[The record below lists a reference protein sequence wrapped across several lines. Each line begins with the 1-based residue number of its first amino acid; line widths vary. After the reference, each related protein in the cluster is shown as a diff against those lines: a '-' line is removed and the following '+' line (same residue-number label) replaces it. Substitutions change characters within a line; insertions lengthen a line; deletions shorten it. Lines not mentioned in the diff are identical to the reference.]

1 MVQPIQKN
9 FPSTIVHYV
18 SHPYVVDNV
27 QDNFVYILELVFW
40 SFKSCADSFN
50 YCKPIVQVDGTFL
63 SNKGHDSLLIANV
76 QDDNHNIF
84 PLTFAIIEGETKET
98 MI

>member
-27 QDNFVYILELVFW
+27 QDNFVYILELVF
-40 SFKSCADSFN
+40 
-50 YCKPIVQVDGTFL
+50 
-63 SNKGHDSLLIANV
+63 
-76 QDDNHNIF
+76 
-84 PLTFAIIEGETKET
+84 
-98 MI
+98 